1 MLRIRKILL
10 RGNSVQDAYVD
21 FYKGANILAGESD
34 TGKSYL
40 VSCLDYILGAEKLKK
55 KLKEATDYTHLYVE
69 FENDEGGVLTLK
81 RGLEGGKLEAHDV
94 AIQDIHGEGKIIA
107 PVRKGT
113 SKGPDVTSILFPFA
127 GIKEFPKVL
136 TISLHFRKF
145 LVPFVDKIYYIHT
158 VRTLKN

>member
-69 FENDEGGVLTLK
+69 FENDEGGLTLK
-81 RGLEGGKLEAHDV
+81 RGLEGG
-94 AIQDIHGEGKIIA
+94 
-107 PVRKGT
+107 
-113 SKGPDVTSILFPFA
+113 
-127 GIKEFPKVL
+127 
-136 TISLHFRKF
+136 
-145 LVPFVDKIYYIHT
+145 
-158 VRTLKN
+158 N

>member
-107 PVRKGT
+107 LKWSTKTGHRVRVF
-113 SKGPDVTSILFPFA
+113 SSIDFPIRLVVTHHYIRA
-127 GIKEFPKVL
+127 VL
-136 TISLHFRKF
+136 
-145 LVPFVDKIYYIHT
+145 
-158 VRTLKN
+158 VRCNIQRY

>member
-107 PVRKGT
+107 PVR
-113 SKGPDVTSILFPFA
+113 
-127 GIKEFPKVL
+127 
-136 TISLHFRKF
+136 
-145 LVPFVDKIYYIHT
+145 
-158 VRTLKN
+158 

>member
-55 KLKEATDYTHLYVE
+55 LKEATDYTHLYVE
-69 FENDEGGVLTLK
+69 FENDEGVLTLK
-81 RGLEGGKLEAHDV
+81 RGLEGG
-94 AIQDIHGEGKIIA
+94 
-107 PVRKGT
+107 
-113 SKGPDVTSILFPFA
+113 
-127 GIKEFPKVL
+127 
-136 TISLHFRKF
+136 
-145 LVPFVDKIYYIHT
+145 
-158 VRTLKN
+158 N

>member
-113 SKGPDVTSILFPFA
+113 SKGPDVTLKWSTKTGHRVRVFSSIDFPIRLVVTHHYIRA
-127 GIKEFPKVL
+127 VL
-136 TISLHFRKF
+136 
-145 LVPFVDKIYYIHT
+145 
-158 VRTLKN
+158 VRCNIQRY

>member
-40 VSCLDYILGAEKLKK
+40 VSCLDYILGAENSK

-69 FENDEGGVLTLK
+69 FENDEGVLTLK
-81 RGLEGGKLEAHDV
+81 RGLEGG
-94 AIQDIHGEGKIIA
+94 
-107 PVRKGT
+107 
-113 SKGPDVTSILFPFA
+113 
-127 GIKEFPKVL
+127 
-136 TISLHFRKF
+136 
-145 LVPFVDKIYYIHT
+145 
-158 VRTLKN
+158 N

>member
-55 KLKEATDYTHLYVE
+55 KLKTVDYLMLFFARLV
-69 FENDEGGVLTLK
+69 FFCNFAPC
-81 RGLEGGKLEAHDV
+81 LE
-94 AIQDIHGEGKIIA
+94 
-107 PVRKGT
+107 
-113 SKGPDVTSILFPFA
+113 
-127 GIKEFPKVL
+127 
-136 TISLHFRKF
+136 
-145 LVPFVDKIYYIHT
+145 
-158 VRTLKN
+158 